1 MSLLEVNIPSPKK
14 LRGGWAVKAAIDAA
28 QGGNNT
34 YVFAEDN
41 FWYYNDGSGNWACL
55 RFRNDKQAVL
65 FGYDHE
71 YSQTFF
77 KNAAQDFRETE
88 TNLLKD
94 APSWWAELI
103 EPPDDQPYVGFI
115 YGWDSEGWSRASYQ
129 VSDGFKHVGLLQAI
143 KVIGRNSLSD
153 SLIDFP
159 ESWRP
164 KELWNGLVN
173 YILVVKILRNLVNAD
188 ARISQDEFEQ
198 LVQLDSRISVTSPKY
213 FPVVDSNAGVLASR
227 KFTAIDIN

>member
-1 MSLLEVNIPSPKK
+1 M
-14 LRGGWAVKAAIDAA
+14 
-28 QGGNNT
+28 
-34 YVFAEDN
+34 
-41 FWYYNDGSGNWACL
+41 
-55 RFRNDKQAVL
+55 
-65 FGYDHE
+65 
-71 YSQTFF
+71 
-77 KNAAQDFRETE
+77 
-88 TNLLKD
+88 
-94 APSWWAELI
+94 
-103 EPPDDQPYVGFI
+103 
-115 YGWDSEGWSRASYQ
+115 
-129 VSDGFKHVGLLQAI
+129 GLLQAI